1 MHQQEKDSE
10 SEYTYKASTYLDR
23 MNETIY
29 FLIES
34 FYFLTL
40 FLMQT
45 RISHQGRSKTP
56 LLGLKNKDLDSSY
69 RKEDVFPH
77 TGS

>member
-40 FLMQT
+40 FLM
-45 RISHQGRSKTP
+45 
-56 LLGLKNKDLDSSY
+56 
-69 RKEDVFPH
+69 
-77 TGS
+77 